1 MSPHT
6 MEPNSV
12 YRVRPRR
19 QKFLWRHRVL
29 GLSGLAAAGCVL
41 LVRALGGLQLSELAA
56 FDHLLQLRPSEPAD
70 DRIVLVGFS
79 EKDFQ
84 TLRSAQISDQTLAD
98 VLTQIKAQKP
108 RVIGLDLYRNLPT
121 QPGNAAL
128 LNVLRTT
135 PNLIGIAKI
144 VGSDDGKDV
153 AGHPILVQT
162 DRIAASD
169 VIPDVDGRVRR
180 GLLFTNSSSS
190 PIEGLGLRVALEY
203 LAQIGITPEESSDN
217 LLQIRS
223 AKFVQFSKN
232 DGGYV
237 NADDGGYQVLVNPRG
252 RRDPFRT
259 VSVEEV
265 LNKTLPLTTFRDRIV
280 FVGNISAG
288 DSDMFFM
295 SYSSETGSTPVPV
308 SGMELHATL
317 TSQILSAVLNRR
329 PLLQVAPKWV
339 EWSLI
344 ILLAYVSAWIGTRR
358 LSHLYKIA
366 LTLALMGGV
375 VLICSTALNFGWW
388 LPVVP
393 MSLAIMIAGATMMT
407 FEAQQLTILSNQ
419 DPLTLLAN
427 RRMFDETL
435 YREWYRSLRS
445 QTPIGLILCDV
456 DYFKSYNDTYGHSK
470 GDHCLRAVASVLK
483 KSVKRPTD
491 LAARYGG
498 EEFVILLPNTDSHG
512 ALRVAKLIQLEM
524 QTLQIDHSGS
534 RVSPFVTLSLGIAS
548 IVPTTDV
555 MTELLVDVA
564 DAGLYEAKRK
574 GRNQVVLKLP

>member
-1 MSPHT
+1 MSPHP
-6 MEPNSV
+6 MESNSV
-12 YRVRPRR
+12 YQVCLRR

-41 LVRALGGLQLSELAA
+41 LVRVLGGLQLSELAA
-56 FDHLLQLRPSEPAD
+56 FDHLLQLRPLEPAD

-84 TLRSAQISDQTLAD
+84 TLRSAQISDQILAD

-128 LNVLRTT
+128 LKVFRTT

-144 VGSDDGKDV
+144 VGSKDGKDV
-153 AGHPILVQT
+153 AGHPILRQN

-180 GLLFTNSSSS
+180 GVLFTNNGSSV
-190 PIEGLGLRVALEY
+190 IEGLGLRVALEY
-203 LAQIGITPEESSDN
+203 LEQLGITPEEGSDPFQ
-217 LLQIRS
+217 LRS
-223 AKFVQFSKN
+223 AKFVQFSRN

-252 RRDPFRT
+252 RREPFRT

-265 LNKTLPLTTFRDRIV
+265 LNNTVSPTTFRDRIV

-288 DSDMFFM
+288 DSDMFFV
-295 SYSSETGSTPVPV
+295 SYSSETGSTPLPV

-317 TSQILSAVLNRR
+317 TSQILSAVLDRR
-329 PLLQVAPKWV
+329 PLLHVAPKWA

-344 ILLAYVSAWIGTRR
+344 ILLAYASAWIGTRR
-358 LSHLYKIA
+358 LSHFYKIT

-375 VLICSTALNFGWW
+375 LLLCSAALNVGWW
-388 LPVVP
+388 LPLVP
-393 MSLAIMIAGATMMT
+393 MSLAIIIAGATMMT
-407 FEAQQLTILSNQ
+407 FEAQQLTVLSNQ

-427 RRMFDETL
+427 RRLFDETL
-435 YREWYRSLRS
+435 HREWYRSLRS

-470 GDHCLRAVASVLK
+470 GDHCLRAIAGVLK
-483 KSVKRPTD
+483 RSVKRPTD

-498 EEFVILLPNTDSHG
+498 EEFVILLPNTDTHG
-512 ALRVAKLIQLEM
+512 VLRVAKLIQLEM
-524 QTLQIDHSGS
+524 QALQIDHSGS
-534 RVSPFVTLSLGIAS
+534 WVSPFVTLSLGITS
-548 IVPTTDV
+548 TVPTTD
-555 MTELLVDVA
+555 MMPESLVDVA
-564 DAGLYEAKRK
+564 DAGLYEAKQK
-574 GRNQVVLKLP
+574 GRHQVVLKLP